1 MNKEGRFILGKKT
14 AAVLFGAVS
23 SEYEVSL
30 RSAASV
36 LRNFPRD
43 RYDVIML
50 GITKDG
56 RWLEYT
62 GDIDLIE
69 RDEWSQ
75 SPHAHPAILSPDRS
89 HSGLLRLS
97 SNARAAASADLGGNI
112 TVGSAASLPLAEAST
127 VKIDVAFPV
136 MHGEHAEDGTLQGLL
151 EVAGIPYV
159 GCGVLSSAACMDKAV
174 THALL
179 ESAGIE
185 MTPWVQVFR
194 WEMGSIGDLAPAW
207 EARLGYPMFVKP
219 ANTGSSVG
227 VSKVRDRIELVNALQ
242 DAFRYDRKAIVE
254 QAIRGKE
261 LECAVLGNYTRAEAS
276 VVGEIVPHHEFYDY
290 DGKYLDDS
298 TDLFIPARISEE
310 DSNRLQ
316 EAAVKAFRVMG
327 CTGMARVDFFLRED
341 GHILVN
347 ELNTIP
353 GFTSISMYP
362 KLFAAAG
369 VPYPE
374 LIARLLALASEQE

>member
-1 MNKEGRFILGKKT
+1 MEKKT

-43 RYDVIML
+43 RYDVVMI

-62 GDIDLIE
+62 GGIDAIE
-69 RDEWSQ
+69 RDEWSRG
-75 SPHAHPAILSPDRS
+75 PHVRPAVISPDRG
-89 HSGLLRLS
+89 HRGILRL
-97 SNARAAASADLGGNI
+97 GGDCPDQPG
-112 TVGSAASLPLAEAST
+112 VSFVP
-127 VKIDVAFPV
+127 VDVAFPV
-136 MHGEHAEDGTLQGLL
+136 MHGEHAEDGTIQGLL
-151 EVAGIPYV
+151 AVAGIPCV
-159 GCGVLSSAACMDKAV
+159 GCGVLASAACMDKVV
-174 THALL
+174 THTLL
-179 ESAGIE
+179 ENAGIE
-185 MTPWVQVFR
+185 MTPWAQAFR
-194 WEMGSIGDLAPAW
+194 GDSAKIGDLAPLW
-207 EARLGYPMFVKP
+207 EEKWGYPMFVKP

-227 VSKVRDRIELVNALQ
+227 VGKARDRIELVNALQ
-242 DAFRYDRKAIVE
+242 DAFRFDRKVIIEKAIVG
-254 QAIRGKE
+254 RE

-276 VVGEIVPHHEFYDY
+276 VVGEIVPRHDFYDY
-290 DGKYLDDS
+290 AGKYLDGS

-310 DSNRLQ
+310 DSRAIR
-316 EAAVKAFRVMG
+316 ETAIRAFGVMG

-341 GHILVN
+341 GHVLVN

-362 KLFAAAG
+362 KLFEAAG

-374 LIARLLALASEQE
+374 LIARLLALASERE

>member
-1 MNKEGRFILGKKT
+1 MEKKT

-43 RYDVIML
+43 RYDVVMV

-56 RWLEYT
+56 RWLGYT
-62 GDIDLIE
+62 GNTELIE

-75 SPHAHPAILSPDRS
+75 SPYASPVILSPDRS
-89 HSGLLRLS
+89 HGGLIRLGREPGE
-97 SNARAAASADLGGNI
+97 SNSFIR
-112 TVGSAASLPLAEAST
+112 
-127 VKIDVAFPV
+127 IDVAFPV
-136 MHGEHAEDGTLQGLL
+136 MHGEHAEDGTIQGLL
-151 EVAGIPYV
+151 EIAGIPCV
-159 GCGVLSSAACMDKAV
+159 GCGVLASAACMDKAV

-194 WEMGSIGDLAPAW
+194 WQLGVIADLAPAW
-207 EARLGYPMFVKP
+207 EETLEYPMFVKP

-227 VSKVRDRIELVNALQ
+227 VSKVNNRIELLSALRS
-242 DAFRYDRKAIVE
+242 AFRYDRKVLIE
-254 QAIRGKE
+254 RAIRGKE

-276 VVGEIVPHHEFYDY
+276 VVGEIVPHHDFYDY
-290 DGKYLDDS
+290 EGKYLDDS
-298 TDLFIPARISEE
+298 TDLYIPARISPE
-310 DSNRLQ
+310 DSAGIR
-316 EAAVKAFRVMG
+316 EIAVKAFQVMG
-327 CTGMARVDFFLRED
+327 CTGLARVDFFLRED
-341 GHILVN
+341 GRAVIN
-347 ELNTIP
+347 ELNTLP

-362 KLFAAAG
+362 KLFAASG

>member
-1 MNKEGRFILGKKT
+1 MEKKT

-43 RYDVIML
+43 KYDVVMV

-56 RWLEYT
+56 RWLGYT
-62 GDIDLIE
+62 GNTELIE

-75 SPHAHPAILSPDRS
+75 SPYVSPVILSPDRS
-89 HSGLLRLS
+89 HGGLIRLGKEPGECHS
-97 SNARAAASADLGGNI
+97 FI
-112 TVGSAASLPLAEAST
+112 
-127 VKIDVAFPV
+127 KIDVAFPV
-136 MHGEHAEDGTLQGLL
+136 MHGEHAEDGTIQGLL
-151 EVAGIPYV
+151 EIAGIPCV
-159 GCGVLSSAACMDKAV
+159 GCGVLASAACMDKAV
-174 THALL
+174 THTLL
-179 ESAGIE
+179 ENAGIE
-185 MTPWVQVFR
+185 MTPWAQVFR
-194 WEMGSIGDLAPAW
+194 WQSDAIGDLAPVW
-207 EARLGYPMFVKP
+207 EEALGYPMFVKP

-227 VSKVRDRIELVNALQ
+227 VSKVNNRIELVNALQ
-242 DAFRYDRKAIVE
+242 AAFHYDRKVLIE

-276 VVGEIVPHHEFYDY
+276 VVGEIVPHHDFYDY
-290 DGKYLDDS
+290 EGKYLDDS
-298 TDLFIPARISEE
+298 TDLYIPARISPE
-310 DSNRLQ
+310 DSGRIR
-316 EAAVKAFRVMG
+316 EIAVKAFQVMG
-327 CTGMARVDFFLRED
+327 CTGLARVDFFLRED
-341 GHILVN
+341 GRAVIN
-347 ELNTIP
+347 ELNTLP

-362 KLFAAAG
+362 KLFDASG